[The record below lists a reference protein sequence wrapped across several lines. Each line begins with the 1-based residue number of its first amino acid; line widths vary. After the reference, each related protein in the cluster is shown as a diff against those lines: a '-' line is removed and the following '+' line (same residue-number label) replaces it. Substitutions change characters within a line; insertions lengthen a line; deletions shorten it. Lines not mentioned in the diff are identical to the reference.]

1 MHKSYPYSFDNF
13 DGDESFLDVSSAL
26 LTGDTSKDED
36 LLALPEL
43 TSTLSGLPNEGVDS
57 PLLDFSG
64 DVDADIGVAKICG
77 ALRLFAGATT
87 STTTNTGW
95 YLWGMHMW

>member
-1 MHKSYPYSFDNF
+1 MKNHYILLFRSNNLLHKSYPYSFDNF
-13 DGDESFLDVSSAL
+13 DGDKSFLDVSSAL

-64 DVDADIGVAKICG
+64 DVDADIGKI
-77 ALRLFAGATT
+77 LAGESFFCSGT
-87 STTTNTGW
+87 
-95 YLWGMHMW
+95 